1 MLILSLIMANN
12 SFNRSTF
19 FKNLEGQISEEFQ
32 NLVKLKS
39 NLENENENL
48 KTMYEDLKEERN
60 NELIKYYSVIWLK
73 KNIQIACLVDF
84 LNIIQVTKTVPKSN
98 IRPWKNN

>member
-1 MLILSLIMANN
+1 MANN

-60 NELIKYYSVIWLK
+60 NELIKYYSVI
-73 KNIQIACLVDF
+73 
-84 LNIIQVTKTVPKSN
+84 
-98 IRPWKNN
+98 